1 MRIWRRRRG
10 ALATDAGQVCRVN
23 GSEGNEVES
32 MPHVE
37 KHYSIG
43 NPGLDRVL
51 HGLRVGDNV
60 VWEVGTLVD
69 YCAMVRPF
77 VANSL
82 AQGESITYFRFARHA
97 PVLEEHERIQ
107 VVSLHPQA
115 GFEIFLDAIHSVIE
129 KNGKGALYVFDSLS
143 DLTADWYCDQMV
155 GNFFELTCPYLYEL
169 DTIAHFALIKGVH
182 SHYALVPITET
193 TQVFLEVYSHQ
204 DKIYVHPTKV
214 QGRSS
219 PHMYMLHQI
228 EGERAFPVTESHTV
242 SEIMRVSPR
251 SALGLSQYQLG
262 VWTRTFVQ
270 AESILEQERL
280 GRGSKAAV
288 QEIFSRVLRMAIS
301 RDERVLKLAEK
312 YFDLSDMV
320 AIGKRLLGTGLIGGK
335 SVGVLLARAILKRTD
350 PRWETLL
357 EAHDSFFIP
366 SDVFYTFLVRNKCWG
381 IRKQQIKSEHY
392 LDLQG
397 VQEAQRRV
405 LEGQFPPHM
414 EKRFVDMLDYF
425 GQAPIIVR
433 SSSLLE
439 DNFGNSFAGE
449 YDSVFCVNQGS
460 PKERLDAFVSAVKQV
475 YASTMSAS
483 ALSYRARHNLLDRD
497 EQMGLLVQRVSGALH
512 GHLHFPHVAGVGFSV
527 NPYVWNE
534 HIDPEAGVLRLVFGL
549 GTRAVDRSDDDYTRL
564 VALNAPDRTPES
576 QSSAEIR
583 YSQRRVDVLNVESN
597 ALETQEFSDVAA
609 VAKDVPLPLF
619 SAQDRRQARDARERG
634 LTAKP
639 PPIVRFDRLLTKT
652 SFVQDMRDMLRT
664 VAEAYEYPVDVE
676 FTANFHPD
684 GSYRINL
691 VQCRPFQVY
700 GAMGLEDVPI
710 HVPPED
716 LLLQSSGPVIG
727 RSRIDSVDWIVCV
740 SPTLY
745 GQLPIH
751 SRYSVARLVGH
762 VMRGL
767 GARNTGPIML
777 LGPGRWGTTTPSL
790 GVPVSFAEI
799 NTVSILCEIVA
810 MREDLVPD
818 VSLGTHFFS
827 ELVEMDILYLALFP
841 KHAGHAL
848 NLGLLDQYPNRVAEL
863 APQFSELADIVQV
876 YDVSNLPDSAKF
888 RIVADTLKQ
897 EATCFFEKC

>member
-1 MRIWRRRRG
+1 
-10 ALATDAGQVCRVN
+10 
-23 GSEGNEVES
+23 
-32 MPHVE
+32 MPHSE
-37 KHYSIG
+37 KHYSTG
-43 NPGLDRVL
+43 SPGLDRVL
-51 HGLRVGDNV
+51 HGLRAGDNI
-60 VWEVGTLVD
+60 VWEVGGVD
-69 YCAMVRPF
+69 DYRAMILPF
-77 VANSL
+77 AAQSM
-82 AQGESITYFRFARHA
+82 AQGKSVTYFRFARHA
-97 PVLEEHERIQ
+97 PVLDTQ
-107 VVSLHPQA
+107 TCSCVYPLHPQA
-115 GFEIFLDAIHSVIE
+115 GFEVFLDAIHMVIE
-129 KNGKGALYVFDSLS
+129 KNGRGALYVFDSLS
-143 DLTADWYCDQMV
+143 DLTVDWYCDQMV

-169 DTIAHFALIKGVH
+169 DTIAHFALIRGVH
-182 SHYALVPITET
+182 SHYALAPITET
-193 TQVFLEVYSHQ
+193 TQVFLEVYSR
-204 DKIYVHPTKV
+204 DSKIFVHPTKV

-228 EGERAFPVTESHTV
+228 SGDKAYPISESHTV
-242 SEIMRVSPR
+242 SEIMRASPR

-280 GRGSKAAV
+280 GRGSMAAV
-288 QEIFSRVLRMAIS
+288 QDTFSRVLRMAIS

-312 YFDLSDMV
+312 YLNLADMV

-335 SVGVLLARAILKRTD
+335 SVGVLLARAILMRTE
-350 PRWETLL
+350 PRWESLL
-357 EAHDSFFIP
+357 EAHDSYFIP

-392 LDLQG
+392 LDLHG

-414 EKRFVDMLDYF
+414 MKRFADMLDYF

-449 YDSVFCVNQGS
+449 YESVFCVNQGS
-460 PKERLDAFVSAVKQV
+460 PEVRLDAFVAAVKQV

-497 EQMGLLVQRVSGALH
+497 EQMGLLVQRVSGDLH
-512 GHLHFPHVAGVGFSV
+512 GHFYYPHVAGVGFSV

-564 VALNAPDRTPES
+564 VALNAPERSPET
-576 QSSAEIR
+576 QSDSAAR
-583 YSQRRVDVLNVESN
+583 YSQRRVDVLNIETN
-597 ALETQEFSDVAA
+597 ALETQEFSAVAS
-609 VAKDVPLPLF
+609 VAKDVPLSLF
-619 SAQDRRQARDARERG
+619 SAQDRRQVREARERG

-639 PPIVRFDRLLTKT
+639 PPIVRFDRLLSETN
-652 SFVQDMRDMLRT
+652 FVQDMRDMLRT
-664 VAEAYEYPVDVE
+664 VADAYEYPVDIE
-676 FTANFHPD
+676 FTANFRPD
-684 GSYRINL
+684 GTYRINL
-691 VQCRPFQVY
+691 VQCRPFQVH
-700 GAMGLEDVPI
+700 GAIGLDNAPEQ
-710 HVPPED
+710 VPPED

-727 RSRIDSVDWIVCV
+727 RSRIDTVDWIVCV
-740 SPTLY
+740 SPALY
-745 GQLPIH
+745 GHLPINT
-751 SRYSVARLVGH
+751 RYSVARLIGQ
-762 VMRGL
+762 VMRAL
-767 GARNTGPIML
+767 GDRRTGPIML

-799 NTVSILCEIVA
+799 NAVSILCEIVA

-841 KHAGHAL
+841 QHEGHVL
-848 NLGLLDQYPNRVAEL
+848 NLGLLEQYPSLLAEF
-863 APQFSELADIVQV
+863 APDSQEFADIVQV
-876 YDVSNLPDSAKF
+876 YDVSKLGANA
-888 RIVADTLKQ
+888 RYRVVADTLRQ
-897 EATCFFEKC
+897 QAVCYLEKS

>member
-1 MRIWRRRRG
+1 
-10 ALATDAGQVCRVN
+10 
-23 GSEGNEVES
+23 
-32 MPHVE
+32 MPHAE

-51 HGLRVGDNV
+51 HGLRAGDNI
-60 VWEVGTLVD
+60 VWEVGTIVE
-69 YCAMVRPF
+69 YRAMVRAF
-77 VANSL
+77 VDHSL
-82 AQGESITYFRFARHA
+82 SQGREITYFRFARHA
-97 PVLEEHERIQ
+97 PVLPENDRIH
-107 VVSLHPQA
+107 VVTLHPQA
-115 GFEIFLDAIHSVIE
+115 GFEVFLDAIHRVIE
-129 KNGKGALYVFDSLS
+129 ANGRDALYVFDSLS

-155 GNFFELTCPYLYEL
+155 GNFFELTCPYLFEL

-182 SHYALVPITET
+182 SHYALAPITET
-193 TQVFLEVYSHQ
+193 TQVFLEVYSH
-204 DKIYVHPTKV
+204 DGKLYVHPTKV
-214 QGRSS
+214 LGRSS

-228 EGERAFPVTESHTV
+228 EGEKAFPVTESHIV

-301 RDERVLKLAEK
+301 RDERVLQLAEK
-312 YFDLSDMV
+312 YLDLSDMV

-381 IRKQQIKSEHY
+381 VRKQQIKSEHY

-405 LEGQFPPHM
+405 LEGRFQPHM

-460 PKERLDAFVSAVKQV
+460 PKERLDTFVNAVKQV

-497 EQMGLLVQRVSGALH
+497 EQMGLLVQRVSGAQH

-564 VALNAPDRTPES
+564 VALNAPERSPEA
-576 QSSAEIR
+576 QSEGELR
-583 YSQRRVDVLNVESN
+583 YSQRRVDVLNMETN
-597 ALETQEFSDVAA
+597 ALETQDFADVAA
-609 VAKDVPLPLF
+609 VAKDIPLSFF

-634 LTAKP
+634 LSEKP
-639 PPIVRFDRLLTKT
+639 PPIVRFDRLLSKT
-652 SFVQDMRDMLRT
+652 NFVQDMRAMLRT
-664 VAEAYEYPVDVE
+664 VADAYEYPVDVE
-676 FTANFHPD
+676 FTANFNSD
-684 GSYRINL
+684 GTYRINL

-700 GAMGLEDVPI
+700 GAMGLDNAPQ
-710 HVPPED
+710 HVAPED
-716 LLLQSSGPVIG
+716 LLYQSSGPVIG
-727 RSRIDSVDWIVCV
+727 RSRIDTVDWIVCV

-745 GQLPIH
+745 GQLPINN
-751 SRYSVARLVGH
+751 RYSVARLVGQ
-762 VMRGL
+762 VMRAL
-767 GARNTGPIML
+767 GARKPGPIML

-790 GVPVSFAEI
+790 GVPISFAEI

-841 KHAGHAL
+841 KHAGHVL
-848 NLGLLDQYPNRVAEL
+848 NLDLLDQFPNRLAEF
-863 APQFSELADIVQV
+863 A
-876 YDVSNLPDSAKF
+876 PDSAEFADILQVIDVSGLEDGNKF

-897 EATCFFEKC
+897 QAACYVEKP